1 MREDDVVAP
10 GQVHVVNVSCA
21 GERMSTDEP
30 PVRPRRTR
38 TAAAKSG
45 TAATGGAKKPTVA
58 KLPRAAVDAGA
69 AKAGAA
75 KAGAAKAGAPAKSAV
90 SKRSTSKSG
99 AAQSAATKPLATK
112 PLATKPLA
120 TKPLATKPLAT
131 KPAAAKPA
139 AAKLAGRFR
148 IHRGRVVAVT
158 GAAHGVGELLVRRLA
173 ASDTVK
179 KVIAIDTI
187 RGDVSAATW
196 RLADVREPSLV
207 DKLSGVDV
215 VVHIAVDTGLEH
227 DPDVRST
234 NVRGAAAVLTAAPAA
249 GVDHVVLVTSAM
261 VYGAHAD
268 NPVPLAE
275 EAELRAIADDE
286 VLGDLLEIERL
297 AAQAPRT
304 HPGLAVTVLRPAV
317 LVGGGVDSILTR
329 HFEAPRLLAVKGSR
343 MRWQFC
349 HVDDLLSAIELVVS
363 GGLEGASDDAGSAQR
378 LTVAA
383 VGSHGWIEQDDIE
396 RVTGKRHIELPTS
409 VAFGTAERLHRLGV
423 TPAGSSDLQFI
434 VHPWVV
440 ETTRL
445 TAAGW
450 KPAFAN
456 DDALAVAV
464 AESSGRLAIGGHRL
478 GRRDAAAGA
487 AVGATVALVSTA
499 ALVRRARR
507 RRHG

>member
-1 MREDDVVAP
+1 
-10 GQVHVVNVSCA
+10 
-21 GERMSTDEP
+21 
-30 PVRPRRTR
+30 
-38 TAAAKSG
+38 
-45 TAATGGAKKPTVA
+45 
-58 KLPRAAVDAGA
+58 
-69 AKAGAA
+69 
-75 KAGAAKAGAPAKSAV
+75 
-90 SKRSTSKSG
+90 
-99 AAQSAATKPLATK
+99 
-112 PLATKPLA
+112 
-120 TKPLATKPLAT
+120 
-131 KPAAAKPA
+131 
-139 AAKLAGRFR
+139 
-148 IHRGRVVAVT
+148 VVAVT
-158 GAAHGVGELLVRRLA
+158 GAAHGVGELLVRRLT
-173 ASDTVK
+173 ASDAVK

-187 RGDVSAATW
+187 RGDVPAATW

-207 DKLSGVDV
+207 DKLNGVDV

-261 VYGAHAD
+261 VYGAHPD

-275 EAELRAIADDE
+275 DAELRAVADDE

-304 HPGLAVTVLRPAV
+304 HPGLAVTVLRPAL

-343 MRWQFC
+343 MYWQFC

-363 GGLEGASDDAGSAQR
+363 GGLDNTSADAGGSPR
-378 LTVAA
+378 LTIAA
-383 VGSHGWIEQDDIE
+383 VGSNGWIEQDDVE
-396 RVTGKRHIELPTS
+396 RITGKRHIELPTA

-440 ETTRL
+440 EITRL

-450 KPAFAN
+450 RPTFAN

-507 RRHG
+507 RRRG

>member
-1 MREDDVVAP
+1 V
-10 GQVHVVNVSCA
+10 
-21 GERMSTDEP
+21 
-30 PVRPRRTR
+30 
-38 TAAAKSG
+38 
-45 TAATGGAKKPTVA
+45 
-58 KLPRAAVDAGA
+58 
-69 AKAGAA
+69 
-75 KAGAAKAGAPAKSAV
+75 
-90 SKRSTSKSG
+90 
-99 AAQSAATKPLATK
+99 
-112 PLATKPLA
+112 
-120 TKPLATKPLAT
+120 
-131 KPAAAKPA
+131 
-139 AAKLAGRFR
+139 
-148 IHRGRVVAVT
+148 VVAVT

-173 ASDTVK
+173 ASGAVK

-187 RGDVSAATW
+187 RGDVPAATW

-207 DKLSGVDV
+207 DKLGGVDV
-215 VVHIAVDTGLEH
+215 VVHIAVDTGLDH
-227 DPDVRST
+227 DADVRTT
-234 NVRGAAAVLTAAPAA
+234 NVRGAATVLTAAPAA
-249 GVDHVVLVTSAM
+249 GVRQVVLVTSAM
-261 VYGAHAD
+261 VYGAQAD

-275 EAELRAIADDE
+275 DAELRAIGGDE

-343 MRWQFC
+343 PRWQFC
-349 HVDDLLSAIELVVS
+349 HVDDLLSAIELVIS
-363 GGLEGASDDAGSAQR
+363 GGLNTSDGGSADRR

-383 VGSHGWIEQDDIE
+383 VGGRGWLEQDDIE

-409 VAFGTAERLHRLGV
+409 VAFGTAERVHRLGL

-450 KPAFAN
+450 QPAFSN
-456 DDALAVAV
+456 SDALAVAV

-487 AVGATVALVSTA
+487 AVGATVAFVSTA

-507 RRHG
+507 RRRG